1 MTNEIVESIRP
12 HFEVT
17 SFFSVPDGEISG
29 YFLVDQQGQSVDC
42 NIYNPKY
49 GKQYC
54 ATFFQGVHYE
64 DPTTGKNISCQYLHE
79 ILCVL
84 ENGDTI
90 NKDGVKIY
98 KKKVS
103 IPKTKSASTEKDFL
117 FIYEREKC
125 KSGIKD
131 ETFFLKFLL
140 EFVFEKEKEYKTIVN
155 YKQRNTE
162 TLEVFYSF
170 RNWLILLK
178 NAKDAQSR
186 LKEVLI
192 CKDLMELIERYGNGK
207 ELLDNY
213 YKGLEFAPNKERYI
227 QNQIDIQESTLK
239 KYRSSYHCSNNFQI
253 EIGHYKRIGFDW
265 VNNGYNA
272 TIEDFERLAYRNT
285 LQLGMPLTY
294 RDQVSF
300 MLLNEIARGASLAF
314 YVAFLNDQLKLFK
327 DGQLPK
333 TTDAYS
339 ITFSTDNSIKFRDDK
354 VFFPFSCQAVADLLC
369 RMREKLVYK
378 NVCSTDLQNFPQ
390 LIFEETDLKYHP
402 ELAAWV
408 FNIIESWVMDVEV
421 DFHQNKK
428 KRLFDTFLEEC
439 KAKALSA
446 KSSNAKS
453 KIQAPVIALFC
464 LIINDAGIICKEPTE
479 NITSFC
485 TKVCNKYNFFYSDR
499 VRQTYSSGKT
509 KGNIQKL
516 KDQILPR
523 IDEETRQK
531 INYYL
536 K

>member
-1 MTNEIVESIRP
+1 MTNEIVESIKP
-12 HFEVT
+12 HFEAA

-29 YFLVDQQGQSVDC
+29 YFLIDEQGQSVDC
-42 NIYNPKY
+42 NVYNPKY
-49 GKQYC
+49 GKQYG
-54 ATFFQGVHYE
+54 ATFFNGVEYE
-64 DPTTGKNISCQYLHE
+64 DPITGKKIRSQYLLE
-79 ILCVL
+79 VLCEL
-84 ENGDTI
+84 ENGDCY
-90 NKDGVKIY
+90 NKDGIKVF

-103 IPKTKSASTEKDFL
+103 IPKIKTASAEKDFHH
-117 FIYEREKC
+117 IYEREKN
-125 KSGIKD
+125 KLNIKD
-131 ETFFLKFLL
+131 EAFFMKFLL
-140 EFVFEKEKEYKTIVN
+140 EFIVDKEKEYKAIAN
-155 YKQRNTE
+155 YNERNAQ

-170 RNWLILLK
+170 KKWLILKK
-178 NAKDAQSR
+178 NAKEANLR
-186 LKEVLI
+186 LKEVLK
-192 CKDLMELIERYGNGK
+192 CKDLKELIERYGNDK

-213 YKGLEFAPNKERYI
+213 YKGLEFAPNKERFI
-227 QNQIDIQESTLK
+227 QNQIDIQENTLK
-239 KYRSSYHCSNNFQI
+239 RYGSRFRYSNDAEI
-253 EIGHYKRIGFDW
+253 EIGHYKRIGFEW

-272 TIEDFERLAYRNT
+272 TVEDFERLSYRNT
-285 LQLGMPLTY
+285 LQLSSPLVY

-314 YVAFLNDQLKLFK
+314 HVAFLNDQLKLFK
-327 DGQLPK
+327 VGQLPK
-333 TTDAYS
+333 TTDAFS
-339 ITFSTDNSIKFRDDK
+339 ITFSADNSIKFRDDK

-369 RMREKLVYK
+369 RLREKLVDR
-378 NVCSTDLQNFPQ
+378 NVCSTDLQSFPQ

-421 DFHQNKK
+421 DFHLNKR

-439 KAKALSA
+439 KSKALSA
-446 KSSNAKS
+446 KSSSAKS

-464 LIINDAGIICKEPTE
+464 LIINEAGIICKEPTE

-485 TKVCNKYNFFYSDR
+485 TKVCNRYNFSYSDR